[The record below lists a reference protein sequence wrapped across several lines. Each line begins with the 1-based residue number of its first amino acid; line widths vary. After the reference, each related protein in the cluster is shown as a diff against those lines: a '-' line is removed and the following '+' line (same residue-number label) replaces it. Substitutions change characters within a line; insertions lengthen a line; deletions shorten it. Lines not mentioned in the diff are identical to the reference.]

1 MAQQNFFTFQER
13 TFDVFCKNTIKNLS
27 AYALRTY
34 FNAQKRQQSLDNY
47 MIQEMSSTAIE
58 DDYHTYGRTY
68 TVRGITMVVRD
79 EVMGE
84 CLQYIPPD
92 KRSVLL
98 LSYFGECSYTEIAR
112 ILGIS
117 NATVFYRKKDALRR
131 LRKLMEA
138 MENEK

>member
-1 MAQQNFFTFQER
+1 MAQQDFFTLQER

-34 FNAQKRQQSLDNY
+34 FNAQKRKQSLDNY

-58 DDYHTYGRTY
+58 DVYHTYGRTF

-98 LSYFGECSYTEIAR
+98 LSYFGECSDTEIAK

-117 NATVFYRKKDALRR
+117 NATVFYRKKNALRR

>member
-1 MAQQNFFTFQER
+1 
-13 TFDVFCKNTIKNLS
+13 
-27 AYALRTY
+27 
-34 FNAQKRQQSLDNY
+34 
-47 MIQEMSSTAIE
+47 
-58 DDYHTYGRTY
+58 
-68 TVRGITMVVRD
+68 MVVRD

-98 LSYFGECSYTEIAR
+98 LSYFGECSDTEIAR

>member
-1 MAQQNFFTFQER
+1 MAQQDFFTFQER

-34 FNAQKRQQSLDNY
+34 FNTQKRKQSLEDY
-47 MIQEMSSTAIE
+47 MIQEISSAVVE
-58 DDYHTYGRTY
+58 DEYHTYGRTFM
-68 TVRGITMVVRD
+68 VRGKSLVVRD

-84 CLQYIPPD
+84 CIQFIPPD
-92 KRSVLL
+92 KRAVLL
-98 LSYFGECSYTEIAR
+98 LSYFGEYSDTEIAR

-117 NATVFYRKKDALRR
+117 NATVIYRKKDALRR

-138 MENEK
+138 MDK

>member
-1 MAQQNFFTFQER
+1 MAQQDFFSFQER

-58 DDYHTYGRTY
+58 DVYHTYGRTFM
-68 TVRGITMVVRD
+68 VRGKSLVVRD

-84 CLQYIPPD
+84 CIQFIPPD
-92 KRSVLL
+92 KRAVLL
-98 LSYFGECSYTEIAR
+98 LSYFGEYSDTEIAR

-117 NATVFYRKKDALRR
+117 NATVIYRKKDALRR

-138 MENEK
+138 MDK